1 MAAAA
6 AADPPSSSS
15 GSIDSYVSSSIS
27 LTFKSKIRYEGVLFY
42 INTEESS
49 FGLRKVRSFGTEGRK
64 KDGLQLPPSEKVYE
78 YILFR
83 GSNIKDLQVQSSPP
97 IQTMPIHHDPAII
110 QSHYPQAPTASMSL
124 PSSGP
129 STVPDPSAH
138 TAQMSLL
145 APAFQGSLPLYQ
157 PSVNLR
163 SWGSS
168 PPPPT
173 TNVSGLVVP
182 MYWQGYYGCLGFQAQ
197 QQSLLRPPP
206 GLSMPPSLQQTMQ
219 YPAMTA
225 SLPSGSSHLPASP
238 LLESPSP
245 LLPPFSLG
253 TRNLQSSILPAQ
265 SSGIISN
272 SSTTL
277 ITNNASARSLSTVT
291 LSNSL
296 PLVSPLSTCL
306 DKTAI
311 SSSVSDKS
319 KVHGPVMP
327 FTSMSESTTS
337 IAGTSSS
344 ILKEEQRHLWWCKY
358 PHQKNHYQHQQQKH
372 KNLYCP
378 LPLPSSYKVLLAI
391 FDNLLSKTLI
401 AVIKV
406 EFDFIAM
413 NEKFH
418 KDELW
423 GVLGRSNRAQEDV
436 ENSQDEDSGGV
447 LKHEIKPVY
456 VQDDFFD
463 SLSCGDLDRES
474 RNGRTRFSEQVGKD
488 SETFSYISRHWGGR
502 GEGRGPIQRGRS
514 HVGYYGRGYGY
525 VGRGRG
531 HSY

>member
-1 MAAAA
+1 
-6 AADPPSSSS
+6 
-15 GSIDSYVSSSIS
+15 
-27 LTFKSKIRYEGVLFY
+27 
-42 INTEESS
+42 
-49 FGLRKVRSFGTEGRK
+49 
-64 KDGLQLPPSEKVYE
+64 
-78 YILFR
+78 
-83 GSNIKDLQVQSSPP
+83 
-97 IQTMPIHHDPAII
+97 MPIHHDPAII

-296 PLVSPLSTCL
+296 PL
-306 DKTAI
+306 
-311 SSSVSDKS
+311 
-319 KVHGPVMP
+319 
-327 FTSMSESTTS
+327 
-337 IAGTSSS
+337 
-344 ILKEEQRHLWWCKY
+344 
-358 PHQKNHYQHQQQKH
+358 
-372 KNLYCP
+372 
-378 LPLPSSYKVLLAI
+378 
-391 FDNLLSKTLI
+391 
-401 AVIKV
+401 